1 MQFSSGQNQT
11 ASDADCVG
19 AVLLLLLLLTV
30 CWKMG
35 VS

>member
-1 MQFSSGQNQT
+1 MQFSSRQNQT

-19 AVLLLLLLLTV
+19 GVLLLLLTV